1 MSNVLIIGYGVVGQN
16 LKQELSALQPDVYDK
31 YTFWDSRR
39 TDHYDVAFVCVPT
52 PYLGRDKPCDT
63 SEVEAAV
70 AEHDADLFI
79 VKSAVLP
86 GVTDRLCR
94 ESGKH
99 IIVSPEYH
107 GSTVHSKNYSF
118 DFTILGGEKADC
130 LKAVQI
136 LQRCYDG
143 RHRFHMTD
151 AKTAELVKYMENA
164 YLATK
169 VSFCCQFWEIANKIG
184 VSYPELRELF
194 LLDPRVNPSHTFVF
208 DEHPYWDSQCF
219 NKDIPAIADMYNAEF
234 LDAVI
239 SYNSRNRSGG
249 RNYGTGTDTS
259 GSHPHGSICVGDS

>member
-1 MSNVLIIGYGVVGQN
+1 MSSVLIIGYGVVGRN
-16 LKQELSALQPDVYDK
+16 LKRELSLLQPDVYDK
-31 YTFWDSRR
+31 YRR
-39 TDHYDVAFVCVPT
+39 DENTKENKRYEVAFVCVPT

-63 SEVEAAV
+63 SEIEAAL

-86 GVTDRLCR
+86 GVTDRLCQ

-107 GSTVHSKNYSF
+107 GSTVHSNSYGF

-136 LQRCYDG
+136 LQCCYDG
-143 RHRFHMTD
+143 RHRFHITD

-164 YLATK
+164 CLATK

-184 VSYPELRELF
+184 VNYPELRELF

-208 DEHPYWDSQCF
+208 DGHPYWDSQCL
-219 NKDIPAIADMYNAEF
+219 NKDVPAIAGAYNAEF
-234 LDAVI
+234 LNAVI
-239 SYNSRNRSGG
+239 SYNSRNRLLYGGDATGSGTEP
-249 RNYGTGTDTS
+249 GT
-259 GSHPHGSICVGDS
+259 

>member
-1 MSNVLIIGYGVVGQN
+1 MDGNDERMNNVLIIGYGVVGKH
-16 LKQELSALQPDVYDK
+16 LKAELSALDPDVYDK

-39 TDHYDVAFVCVPT
+39 TNHYDLAFVCVPT

-63 SEVEAAV
+63 SEIEAAL

-79 VKSAVLP
+79 LKSAVLP
-86 GVTDRLCR
+86 GVTDRLCQ
-94 ESGKH
+94 ETGKH

-107 GSTVHSKNYSF
+107 GSTVHSNSYSF

-136 LQRCYDG
+136 LQCCYDG

-151 AKTAELVKYMENA
+151 TKTAELVKYMENA
-164 YLATK
+164 YLVTK

-184 VSYPELRELF
+184 VNYPELRELF

-208 DEHPYWDSQCF
+208 DEHPYWDSPCL
-219 NKDIPAIADMYNAEF
+219 NKDVPAIANTYDADF
-234 LDAVI
+234 LKAVI
-239 SYNSRNRSGG
+239 RYNSGNLLFYGG
-249 RNYGTGTDTS
+249 ETT
-259 GSHPHGSICVGDS
+259 GDSSE